1 MLKDYLVF
9 DIETSG
15 LSHTKDRIL
24 EVGIVIVNDDK
35 VVKGERKYVNANVVV
50 EPNITKITGI
60 TQEDV
65 NSGEPLSDV
74 LDWFQNELADYKL
87 IGHNVFRFD
96 HPFLLNESKR
106 IGHHLASSFKLSR
119 LIDTAVMYKGWR
131 LNMNPKNYK
140 TYTQYASLVLGA
152 KVKGLKYNVKT
163 ICEELEIDMEGLTQH
178 NAVDDCI
185 LTSRIYQKMR
195 EVTFEVK
202 TI

>member
-15 LSHTKDRIL
+15 LSQYNDRIL
-24 EVGIVIVNDDK
+24 EVGIVIVNDDE
-35 VVKGERKYVNANVVV
+35 VVKGESKFINAKLAV

-65 NSGEPLSDV
+65 DGGEPLEDV
-74 LDWFQNELADYKL
+74 LDWFRDELLDYTL
-87 IGHNVFRFD
+87 IGHNIFRFD

-106 IGHHLASSFKLSR
+106 VGHDLSSTFKLSR
-119 LIDTAVMYKGWR
+119 LKDTAVMYKGWK
-131 LNMNPKNYK
+131 LNMDPKFYVSSN
-140 TYTQYASLVLGA
+140 QYASEVLGK

-163 ICEELEIDMEGLTQH
+163 ICEELEIDMTDVKQH

-185 LTSRIYQKMR
+185 LTSRIFQIMR
-195 EVTFEVK
+195 GVK
-202 TI
+202 F